1 MSSYQPLWRLIVRIM
16 EHNMYFLICLL
27 EEWSATFDQN
37 KIIGAVLL
45 DLSKA
50 FGCIPYNL
58 LIAKLNA
65 YEFDKEA
72 LKLIYSYL
80 KRKET
85 ICMHQ

>member
-1 MSSYQPLWRLIVRIM
+1 M

-27 EEWSATFDQN
+27 EQWRATFDQN

-50 FGCIPYNL
+50 FGCIPHNL

-65 YEFDKEA
+65 YEFD
-72 LKLIYSYL
+72 
-80 KRKET
+80 
-85 ICMHQ
+85 

>member
-27 EEWSATFDQN
+27 EEWRATFDQN

-50 FGCIPYNL
+50 FGCI

-85 ICMHQ
+85 ICTHQ